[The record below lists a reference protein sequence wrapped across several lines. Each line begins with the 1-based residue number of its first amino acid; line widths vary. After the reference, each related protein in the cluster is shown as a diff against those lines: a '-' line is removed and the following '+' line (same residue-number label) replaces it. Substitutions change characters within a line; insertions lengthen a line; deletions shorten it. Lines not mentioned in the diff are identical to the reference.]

1 MPASPARNAPVPAE
15 LVDAKNLLVRRW
27 GEMGGYWGISRTM
40 AEIHAL
46 LFVSSEPLCTDDIM
60 AQLHVSRG
68 NASMNLRALVDWG
81 LIQRAHKLGDRKEY
95 FVADTNVWH
104 MFETI
109 TRERRRREV
118 EPIIATIDRC
128 REMVTQADPAPAG
141 AAREFLRRLEEL
153 RDFLTTMGSLFEL
166 VLQYGNSGIGAVA
179 ATLMRGQNAAAA
191 SASPPAPVRPNWKG
205 SGRRPA
211 SRAPARKAHT

>member
-1 MPASPARNAPVPAE
+1 MPTALEES
-15 LVDAKNLLVRRW
+15 KNLLVRRW

-46 LFVSSEPLCTDDIM
+46 LFVSTRPLCTDDIM

-81 LIQRAHKLGDRKEY
+81 LIHRVHQFGDRKEY
-95 FVADTNVWH
+95 FAADTDVWH

-109 TRERRRREV
+109 MRERRRREV

-128 REMVTQADPAPAG
+128 RTLVDGVADGRDADDT
-141 AAREFLRRLEEL
+141 REYCRRLDEL
-153 RDFLTTMGSLFEL
+153 RNFLTTMGTLFEA
-166 VLQYGNSGIGAVA
+166 VLRFGRTGVADFAALLGRAPSAAPATPTPPAGNMSPRQRPA
-179 ATLMRGQNAAAA
+179 RGPRKRRAGAAA
-191 SASPPAPVRPNWKG
+191 
-205 SGRRPA
+205 RRT
-211 SRAPARKAHT
+211 RA

>member
-1 MPASPARNAPVPAE
+1 MPASPARNAPTSAE

-128 REMVTQADPAPAG
+128 REMVTQADAAPAG

-191 SASPPAPVRPNWKG
+191 SASPPPPARPNGKG
-205 SGRRPA
+205 PGRRPA
-211 SRAPARKAHT
+211 SRAPSRKAQT